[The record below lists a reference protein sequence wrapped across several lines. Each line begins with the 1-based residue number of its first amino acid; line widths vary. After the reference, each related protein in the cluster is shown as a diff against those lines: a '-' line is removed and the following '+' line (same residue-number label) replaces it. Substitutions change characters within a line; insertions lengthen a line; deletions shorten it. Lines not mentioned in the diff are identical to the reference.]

1 MIPRLPAVRTLV
13 GAVLIWLTSVAP
25 RASAAESTGP
35 APTFQR
41 GVNICHW
48 LSQCFDRPY
57 AGSWFTEKDVRWI
70 AAHGFDH
77 IRFPIDARLWLK
89 ADGSLDPE
97 KIKPFEDAIQWS
109 RRQHLGII
117 LDVHF
122 LPGADFNAGG
132 DGRAFV
138 DPTIQDQAVGIWRE
152 IARRFAN
159 EPADV
164 RFEIINEPVAPENKQ
179 LNVLNRRV
187 LAAIRESNP
196 TRIVYLTSN
205 RWSIIDTIDDVEL
218 PDDPNLAFTFHFYE
232 PLVFTHQNAPWVFP
246 KEDLPPVKF
255 PGVVPDVAPT
265 VKAGSTLATYSGRTL
280 SAATDIDKPFA
291 KMAAWAAKHAKGRE
305 ILLGEFGVYK
315 AADDASTA
323 AWLHAVLDA
332 CKRHGFAWNLWGY
345 RSSEFGL
352 LEWDD
357 RETRLVAAVQPYL
370 QPQK

>member
-1 MIPRLPAVRTLV
+1 MTSLVRFGCVLGMFLTVL
-13 GAVLIWLTSVAP
+13 GAAFGANVAAQDAP
-25 RASAAESTGP
+25 P
-35 APTFQR
+35 PTFRR

-57 AGSWFTEKDVRWI
+57 AGDWFTEKDVQWI

-77 IRFPIDARLWLK
+77 IRFPIDARLWLRP
-89 ADGSLDPE
+89 DGSLDPA
-97 KIKPFEDAIQWS
+97 KIKPFQDAIQWS
-109 RRQHLGII
+109 RRRRLGII

-122 LPGADFNAGG
+122 LPGADFNDGG

-138 DPTIQDQAVGIWRE
+138 DSKIQDQAIGIWRE

-159 EPADV
+159 EPNDV

-196 TRIVYLTSN
+196 TRLVYLTSN
-205 RWSIIDTIDDVEL
+205 RWSIIATIDDVEF

-232 PLVFTHQNAPWVFP
+232 PLVFTHQNASWVFAKP
-246 KEDLPPVKF
+246 GVPPVKF
-255 PGVVPDVAPT
+255 PGVVPDIAPFL
-265 VKAGSTLATYSGRTL
+265 KPGNPIAAYSGRPL
-280 SAATDIDKPFA
+280 SVATDIDEPFA

-305 ILLGEFGVYK
+305 VLLGEFGVYHT
-315 AADDASTA
+315 ADDLSTE

-332 CKRHGFAWNLWGY
+332 CRRHGFAWNLWGY
-345 RSSEFGL
+345 RSGEFGVFDR
-352 LEWDD
+352 EG
-357 RETRLVAAVQPYL
+357 RETRLFGNLQPYL
-370 QPQK
+370 RPAE

>member
-1 MIPRLPAVRTLV
+1 MNSYTRLGRAVGLIVTL
-13 GAVLIWLTSVAP
+13 LCITSVAT
-25 RASAAESTGP
+25 AAENAAP

-48 LSQCFDRPY
+48 LSQCFDWPY
-57 AGSWFTEKDVRWI
+57 AGDWFGEKDVQWI

-89 ADGSLDPE
+89 PDGSLDPA
-97 KIKPFEDAIQWS
+97 KIKPFENAIQWS

-122 LPGADFNAGG
+122 LPGADFNDGG

-138 DPTIQDQAVGIWRE
+138 DPKIQDQAVGIWRE
-152 IARRFAN
+152 IAKRFAH

-179 LNVLNRRV
+179 LNVLNRLV
-187 LAAIRESNP
+187 LEAIRESNP

-205 RWSIIDTIDDVEL
+205 RWSIIGTIDDVEL
-218 PDDPNLAFTFHFYE
+218 PDDPNIAFTFHFYE
-232 PLVFTHQNAPWVFP
+232 PIVFTHQNAPWVFTKTGAP
-246 KEDLPPVKF
+246 AVKF
-255 PGVVPDVAPT
+255 PGVVPDVTPYGKPGDA
-265 VKAGSTLATYSGRTL
+265 VASSAGRTL
-280 SAATDIDKPFA
+280 SVAKDIDEPFA
-291 KMAAWAAKHAKGRE
+291 KMAAWAEKHAKGRE
-305 ILLGEFGVYK
+305 ILLGEFGVYR
-315 AADDASTA
+315 AADDASTK

-345 RSSEFGL
+345 RSGEFGVVD
-352 LEWDD
+352 WDG
-357 RETRLVAAVQPYL
+357 RETRILGDLAPYL
-370 QPQK
+370 RPGR

>member
-1 MIPRLPAVRTLV
+1 MIPVIRSGRTAGLV
-13 GAVLIWLTSVAP
+13 LTLLSAACG
-25 RASAAESTGP
+25 ASAAENTVP

-57 AGSWFTEKDVRWI
+57 AGDWFTEKDVQWI

-77 IRFPIDARLWLK
+77 IRFPIDARLWLQ
-89 ADGSLDPE
+89 ADGLLDPAR
-97 KIKPFEDAIQWS
+97 IQPFEDAILWC
-109 RRQHLGII
+109 RRQHLGVI

-122 LPGADFNAGG
+122 LPGADFNDGG

-138 DPTIQDQAVGIWRE
+138 DPQVQDQTVGIWRE
-152 IARRFAN
+152 IAQRFAH

-164 RFEIINEPVAPENKQ
+164 RFEIINEPVAPENQQ

-205 RWSIIDTIDDVEL
+205 RWSIIATIDDVEL
-218 PDDPNLAFTFHFYE
+218 PADPNIAFTFHFYE

-246 KEDLPPVKF
+246 KAGLPPVRF
-255 PGVVPDVAPT
+255 PGVVPDVAPY
-265 VKAGSTLATYSGRTL
+265 VKPGNPIASSTGRTL
-280 SAATDIDKPFA
+280 SVAADIDEPFA

-305 ILLGEFGVYK
+305 ILLGEFGVYR
-315 AADDASTA
+315 AADDVSTK
-323 AWLHAVLDA
+323 AWLHGVLEA
-332 CKRHGFAWNLWGY
+332 CKRHGFAWNFWGY
-345 RSSEFGL
+345 RSSEFGVL
-352 LEWDD
+352 DREG
-357 RETRLVAAVQPYL
+357 RETRLLGDLQPYL
-370 QPQK
+370 RPPR